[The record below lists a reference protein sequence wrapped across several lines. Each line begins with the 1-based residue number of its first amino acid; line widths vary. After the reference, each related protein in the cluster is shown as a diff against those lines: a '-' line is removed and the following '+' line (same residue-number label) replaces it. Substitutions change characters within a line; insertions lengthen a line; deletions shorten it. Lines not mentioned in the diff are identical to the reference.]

1 MNQVRIERLRTY
13 MKDLPAGQ
21 IAAGLKRNVE
31 QLLFESWNELKIR
44 PDDLRVEP
52 YNLVNRTGTLIWQ
65 PPLLTFRIESYEA
78 AVDGSIDA
86 KVREWKVNLE
96 TAEALLGRVVA
107 ERDYSLIAEESQA
120 VPRNMRANGR
130 MFGRPKRVP
139 GVKQIVSLKG
149 DSK

>member
-21 IAAGLKRNVE
+21 IAAGRKRNVE
-31 QLLFESWNELKIR
+31 QLLFESWNELNIR

-86 KVREWKVNLE
+86 KVRKWNVNVE
-96 TAEALLGRVVA
+96 TAEALLERTAA
-107 ERDYSLIAEESQA
+107 ERDYSLIAGESQA
-120 VPRNMRANGR
+120 LPRDMWANDR
-130 MFGRPKRVP
+130 MLGRPERVQ
-139 GVKQIVSLKG
+139 GVKRIVSLKG
-149 DSK
+149 GGK